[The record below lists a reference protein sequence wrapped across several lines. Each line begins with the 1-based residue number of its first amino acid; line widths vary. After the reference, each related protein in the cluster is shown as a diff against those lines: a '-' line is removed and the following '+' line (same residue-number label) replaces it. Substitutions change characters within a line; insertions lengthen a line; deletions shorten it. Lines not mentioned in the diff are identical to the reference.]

1 MEWDED
7 KVYDQEERE
16 SLQSR
21 MRFSYSYQAGIGV
34 YGKMTVSELKSL
46 RQTADE
52 GEEYA
57 LYPEPE
63 VVPLIPDFIEPKE
76 ATGAALGTIYHKFLE
91 CLDFAGESTEKA
103 LSSQLETLCLKGK
116 LTREE
121 ARQIHLPK
129 IAGLLESELGR
140 RMERA
145 QIEGT
150 LFRERQFVLGLPA
163 REVRPE
169 WETDDTVL
177 VQGIIDAYF
186 YEEGEIV
193 LVDYKTDYVPPAGE
207 RLLVQKYAAQ
217 LKYYARALEQMTGMC
232 VKEQYIYSFWL
243 QKELRNM

>member
-1 MEWDED
+1 MALTRAKEKLILTGSVTKRESRMKRWKQAGVGQEDRLSFGSLAVAGSYLDWIIPPLLRAGMVENGSTGGFRLEICNMCDLGVEEAAHQLTKMWTKEQLLEWDVD

-91 CLDFAGESTEKA
+91 CLDFAGESTEK
-103 LSSQLETLCLKGK
+103 SSQLS
-116 LTREE
+116 
-121 ARQIHLPK
+121 
-129 IAGLLESELGR
+129 AGD
-140 RMERA
+140 A
-145 QIEGT
+145 VPEG
-150 LFRERQFVLGLPA
+150 
-163 REVRPE
+163 
-169 WETDDTVL
+169 ETDQGGGKADTS
-177 VQGIIDAYF
+177 A
-186 YEEGEIV
+186 
-193 LVDYKTDYVPPAGE
+193 
-207 RLLVQKYAAQ
+207 
-217 LKYYARALEQMTGMC
+217 
-232 VKEQYIYSFWL
+232 
-243 QKELRNM
+243 